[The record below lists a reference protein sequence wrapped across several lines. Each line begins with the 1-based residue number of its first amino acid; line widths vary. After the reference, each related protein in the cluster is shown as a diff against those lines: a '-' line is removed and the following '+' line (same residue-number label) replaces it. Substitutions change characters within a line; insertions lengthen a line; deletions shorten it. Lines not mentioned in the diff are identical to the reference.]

1 MLKNYV
7 KKQKL
12 LENMLPSEM
21 YYYRNK
27 LITGTCSSSANALY
41 ATTNPDVWIYSVTD
55 IWSHMSGL

>member
-55 IWSHMSGL
+55 I